1 MLELQRR
8 TECNRAELDIGSVA
22 SVSSSWNLTGSLIQR
37 ISIPVEETLCSK
49 HNSKMN
55 AFLPISELTRA
66 GSCERIYGIFYGTFK
81 LSKTLNKT

>member
-49 HNSKMN
+49 HNSIMN

-66 GSCERIYGIFYGTFK
+66 GIYGIVFGTFK
-81 LSKTLNKT
+81 PSKTLNKKDS